1 MTKLVPILLFALVL
15 SADSSD
21 SKSAKEVLAA
31 MDAYKEAMIHK
42 DGAPLDRL
50 LANDLAY
57 THSGGQAES
66 VNQSQSEPLK
76 HHATN

>member
-42 DGAPLDRL
+42 DGAPRTGFWRTIL
-50 LANDLAY
+50 LTLTPAAKL
-57 THSGGQAES
+57 
-66 VNQSQSEPLK
+66 SQ
-76 HHATN
+76 